1 LNASGVT
8 QNINLGAPTSI
19 VINALAATAI
29 GAPVVAGL
37 FVAPIRSAP
46 ATTTNLLRYDPLTRE
61 ITYATKTFIINHPLD
76 ENKYLVHACL
86 EGPEVG
92 VYYRG
97 TAEILDKYL
106 EIELPEYVKT
116 LATDFNVYVTH
127 EFDEEIDTEPKTY
140 AATKIV
146 NNKFKIYGPNGKA
159 SWLVFGKRG
168 DINVEPLKLS
178 VNVKGDGPYKY
189 I

>member
-1 LNASGVT
+1 MNASGVAQDIGT
-8 QNINLGAPTSI
+8 ALSNSI
-19 VINALAATAI
+19 VINSQAGVAI
-29 GAPVVAGL
+29 PPLPFAGL
-37 FVAPIRSAP
+37 YVAPIRNPPPTANVLYYNP
-46 ATTTNLLRYDPLTRE
+46 ASSE
-61 ITYATKTFIINHPLD
+61 ITYGAKTFVIDHPLD

-127 EFDEEIDTEPKTY
+127 ELDEEIDTEPKIY

-168 DINVEPLKLS
+168 DINVEPLKSS

>member
-1 LNASGVT
+1 MV
-8 QNINLGAPTSI
+8 
-19 VINALAATAI
+19 
-29 GAPVVAGL
+29 
-37 FVAPIRSAP
+37 
-46 ATTTNLLRYDPLTRE
+46 
-61 ITYATKTFIINHPLD
+61 KTFIINHPLD

-116 LATDFNVYVTH
+116 LATDFTVYVTH
-127 EFDEEIDTEPKTY
+127 EFDEEIDTEPKIY
-140 AATKIV
+140 AASKIV
-146 NNKFKIYGPNGKA
+146 NNKFKIYGPKGKA

-168 DINVEPLKLS
+168 DINVEPLKSS

>member
-1 LNASGVT
+1 M
-8 QNINLGAPTSI
+8 
-19 VINALAATAI
+19 
-29 GAPVVAGL
+29 
-37 FVAPIRSAP
+37 RW
-46 ATTTNLLRYDPLTRE
+46 Y
-61 ITYATKTFIINHPLD
+61 
-76 ENKYLVHACL
+76 
-86 EGPEVG
+86 
-92 VYYRG
+92 
-97 TAEILDKYL
+97 LDKYL

-127 EFDEEIDTEPKTY
+127 ELDEEIDTEPKIY

>member
-1 LNASGVT
+1 MNASGVAQDIGT
-8 QNINLGAPTSI
+8 AFSNSI
-19 VINALAATAI
+19 VINSQAGVAI
-29 GAPVVAGL
+29 TPTTPLG
-37 FVAPIRSAP
+37 FYVAPIANIVKP
-46 ATTTNLLRYDPLTRE
+46 NILHYDDVTKE
-61 ITYATKTFIINHPLD
+61 ITYLAKTFVIDHPLD

-97 TAEILDKYL
+97 TAKILDKYL

-116 LATDFNVYVTH
+116 LATDFTVYVTH
-127 EFDEEIDTEPKTY
+127 ELNEEIDTEPKIY
-140 AATKIV
+140 AASKIV
-146 NNKFKIYGPNGKA
+146 NNKFKIYGPKGKA

-168 DINVEPLKLS
+168 DINVEPLKSS